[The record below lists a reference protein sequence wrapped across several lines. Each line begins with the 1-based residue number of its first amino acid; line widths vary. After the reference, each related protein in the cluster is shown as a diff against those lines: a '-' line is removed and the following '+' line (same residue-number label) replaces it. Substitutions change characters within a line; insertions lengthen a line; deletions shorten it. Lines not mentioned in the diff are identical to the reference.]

1 MTFYTKYEL
10 STGEIECT
18 FEGKLEYAME
28 NQPFIEG
35 KFSAKEFTVVDGQA
49 VRRADAVIKQAELDF
64 ACAEFRRRRG
74 EYLKDSDWTQVP
86 DAPVDQAAWAAYRQ
100 ELRDV
105 TSQTGFPETIIWPTA
120 PV

>member
-10 STGEIECT
+10 STGEIEFT

-49 VRRADAVIKQAELDF
+49 VRRADAVIKQAEFDF
-64 ACAEFRRRRG
+64 ACAEFRRRRD

-86 DAPVDQAAWAAYRQ
+86 DAPVDQAAWAVYRQ
-100 ELRDV
+100 ALRDLPANTADFASIV
-105 TSQTGFPETIIWPTA
+105 WPT
-120 PV
+120 PP